1 MTTLS
6 GGRMAVRE
14 REDFQGRRCTR
25 SRALSCSLGS
35 AVNQLC
41 EGWARWPSCSGL
53 YLYLCKTTGLNRCPL
68 RVFQHRDA
76 TLLHCWPSLK
86 GCFLLSTQDTVRGWA
101 QTGQPGQ
108 GGDPPPSVALGLMWL
123 DPSTCGSQR
132 PPWVVTNG
140 DPSLR
145 VTQPLNIKSPLRNI
159 KQKFLS
165 FSIRISLFHFMIWGV
180 PARSHLAHPSPN
192 GTRSYEGILRAGFS
206 PQMTAPPAP
215 PPQGSR
221 HWS

>member
-108 GGDPPPSVALGLMWL
+108 GGDPPPICGPWPHVAWPLHLWL
-123 DPSTCGSQR
+123 TASSMGGHKWGPFTK
-132 PPWVVTNG
+132 G
-140 DPSLR
+140 DPAFKHQVSLKKHK
-145 VTQPLNIKSPLRNI
+145 TKIP
-159 KQKFLS
+159 
-165 FSIRISLFHFMIWGV
+165 
-180 PARSHLAHPSPN
+180 
-192 GTRSYEGILRAGFS
+192 
-206 PQMTAPPAP
+206 
-215 PPQGSR
+215 
-221 HWS
+221 